1 MAMFGWSYGGYAAL
15 IAAARTPNMYQCVIA
30 GAAVADNNQ
39 QVNYYRGDIKGS
51 SRVEQLQFWDGSIS
65 PIEEAEKVNVPM
77 LIIHGSV
84 DQRVP
89 VSHSKKY
96 IDELEKYGK
105 DFEYIELENADHFGT
120 TLNYDHKMK
129 AYPRMISFLQ
139 KDCGPGG
146 L

>member
-1 MAMFGWSYGGYAAL
+1 
-15 IAAARTPNMYQCVIA
+15 
-30 GAAVADNNQ
+30 
-39 QVNYYRGDIKGS
+39 
-51 SRVEQLQFWDGSIS
+51 
-65 PIEEAEKVNVPM
+65 M

-96 IDELEKYGK
+96 IEELEKYGK
-105 DFEYIELENADHFGT
+105 DFEYIELEDADHFSN
-120 TLNYDHKMK
+120 TLFYDHKMQ
-129 AYPRMISFLQ
+129 AYPRMISFLK